1 MRAREFSSFFADFEN
16 DEVNMEPTST
26 SRGFDQ
32 HFDRRVRA
40 FVSVCTV
47 MELMVLLGFFNDRI
61 GQLLHDKSKRK
72 DTRHTDVSIWR
83 SLTIIGIV
91 LDEMKRSAMH
101 SKKRKFCELREE
113 TVRTTKKIKKSI
125 HFDSKMTWEKV
136 RFLGKGGFASVTLV
150 KDATSGFVC
159 AKKTI
164 GIYRLER
171 QLQEIEIHRKL
182 QHNNVVSFLG
192 EDRDSENLYVFL
204 EYVNGG
210 TLQDRI
216 GTKGVSERR
225 AKLYFSQLIKGV
237 QYLHSQNVVH
247 RDLKPENLF
256 LTKDDD
262 LKIGDFGIAGEFVKG
277 EYLTKICGTSAYIAP
292 EVFTGRYLGEPN
304 DVWACGIVLFRLVTG
319 QNPWQISITNK
330 DINFGVWSYSTEEM
344 RIQKPWKSISRK
356 VFRLIKSI
364 LVVNPE
370 QRATLGDIEQN
381 AWLLG

>member
-1 MRAREFSSFFADFEN
+1 
-16 DEVNMEPTST
+16 MEPSGI
-26 SRGFDQ
+26 SRGFDKD
-32 HFDRRVRA
+32 FPRRVKD

-61 GQLLHDKSKRK
+61 GQLLQDKDKKEDKRQT
-72 DTRHTDVSIWR
+72 DTSILR
-83 SLTIIGIV
+83 SLTIIVIV
-91 LDEMKRSAMH
+91 LDEIKRSAMP
-101 SKKRKFCELREE
+101 SNKRKFCDLKEE
-113 TVRTTKKIKKSI
+113 TLQATKKLRKTID
-125 HFDSKMTWEKV
+125 FESKMMWKKV

-171 QLQEIEIHRKL
+171 QLEEIEIHRKL
-182 QHNNVVSFLG
+182 HHDNVVSFLG

-204 EYVNGG
+204 EYVNG
-210 TLQDRI
+210 DI
-216 GTKGVSERR
+216 
-225 AKLYFSQLIKGV
+225 
-237 QYLHSQNVVH
+237 
-247 RDLKPENLF
+247 KPENLF

-304 DVWACGIVLFRLVTG
+304 DVWACGIVLFKLVTG
-319 QNPWQISITNK
+319 QNPWKISITNK

-344 RIQKPWKSISRK
+344 RLQKPWKFISRK
-356 VFRLIKSI
+356 IFRLIKSI
-364 LVVNPE
+364 LVANPE

-381 AWLLG
+381 EWLLG